1 MNGVLPSLGGVLLF
15 LIAGL
20 GISEMVPAVRTLSLA
35 RRLGWA
41 FLFGMTGVN
50 GALYALSHWLD
61 VPLRRP
67 AILVTVAVC
76 ALLGAVRLFRS
87 ERRRAASRRGLEGPF
102 QIAAAALLC
111 LISVGLLAEAMTD
124 PLTSWDSRMTWAAQA
139 IWIRDDGTVDAEVL
153 QRKMMYVT
161 HPQYPL
167 LLPIAQV
174 VVQET
179 FDVPADVHAFRAVY
193 AGFFAAFALLLW
205 DGARRWAGRVP
216 ALLAA
221 LAAAG
226 VPAITFWGDSG
237 AISGYSD
244 QPLGCFFGAGLLL
257 LLRAHG
263 RTQGRWAS
271 FLGGGFLLAGAV
283 LTKNEGMLLA
293 ILALGAAALPI
304 LLRHLRHL
312 RHPRHPRRWRPLFHQ
327 LLPLAAAAVP
337 VALALV
343 LLRSWRAAIP
353 NRQDEM
359 YEHLVRTQE
368 IWPDAFVRIPDLL
381 LLILEQTYNFERWTL
396 FWIAV
401 PVVFLAGRRG
411 WGGRRR
417 GLALALAA
425 GALEPL
431 AVAWGA
437 YLFHPAPESLIEV
450 TWTRFLVQSSLPLFL
465 LLALA
470 LRDVLRR
477 SGWSSGRRWRATRKR
492 DTPVSG

>member
-1 MNGVLPSLGGVLLF
+1 MNGVLPSLGGLLLF
-15 LIAGL
+15 LVAGL
-20 GISEMVPAVRTLSLA
+20 GICELVPAVRNLPLP

-41 FLFGMTGVN
+41 FLFGMVGVN

-67 AILVTVAVC
+67 AILATIAVC
-76 ALLGAVRLFRS
+76 AFLGLVRFFRRDRHPLLQ
-87 ERRRAASRRGLEGPF
+87 RRGLTGPF
-102 QIAAAALLC
+102 QTAAVALLC
-111 LISVGLLAEAMTD
+111 FISLGLLVEAMTD

-139 IWIRDDGTVDAEVL
+139 IWVRDDGSVDAEAL
-153 QRKMMYVT
+153 QRKMIYVT

-179 FDVPADVHAFRAVY
+179 FDVPNDVHAFRAVY
-193 AGFFAAFALLLW
+193 AGFFAAFVLLLW

-257 LLRAHG
+257 LLRA
-263 RTQGRWAS
+263 QGRARERWAN

-293 ILALGAAALPI
+293 FLALGAAALPV
-304 LLRHLRHL
+304 LLRHSRTWRDRRSGRSLIAPLLRL
-312 RHPRHPRRWRPLFHQ
+312 G
-327 LLPLAAAAVP
+327 AAAVP
-337 VALALV
+337 VVLALV
-343 LLRSWRAAIP
+343 LLHSWRAAIP

-359 YEHLVRTQE
+359 YGTLIRTQE

-381 LLILEQTYNFERWTL
+381 VMILEQTYNFERWTL

-417 GLALALAA
+417 GLVLALAA
-425 GALEPL
+425 GALAPL
-431 AVAWGA
+431 AVAWAA
-437 YLFHPAPESLIEV
+437 YIFHPAPESLISV
-450 TWTRFLVQSSLPLFL
+450 TWTRFLVQAALPLFL

-470 LRDVLRR
+470 LRDVLQR
-477 SGWSSGRRWRATRKR
+477 SGWRWRATRKR
-492 DTPVSG
+492 VAPVSS

>member
-20 GISEMVPAVRTLSLA
+20 GIGELVPAVRSLPLP

-67 AILVTVAVC
+67 AILATVAAC
-76 ALLGAVRLFRS
+76 ALLGAVRLFRK
-87 ERRRAASRRGLEGPF
+87 ERRRTPRRGIEGPF

-111 LISVGLLAEAMTD
+111 LISLGLLAEAMTD

-153 QRKMMYVT
+153 QRKMIYVT

-179 FDVPADVHAFRAVY
+179 FDVPTDLHAFRAVY
-193 AGFFAAFALLLW
+193 AGFFAAFLLLLW

-226 VPAITFWGDSG
+226 VPALTFWGDSG

-263 RTQGRWAS
+263 RRQGRWAN

-293 ILALGAAALPI
+293 VLALGAAALPI

-312 RHPRHPRRWRPLFHQ
+312 RPLRRWRPLSRQ
-327 LLPLAAAAVP
+327 LPRLAAAAVP

-396 FWIAV
+396 FWIVV
-401 PVVFLAGRRG
+401 PVVFLAGWRG
-411 WGGRRR
+411 WAGRRR
-417 GLALALAA
+417 GLSLALAA
-425 GALEPL
+425 GALAPL

-450 TWTRFLVQSSLPLFL
+450 TWTRFLVQGSLPLFL

-477 SGWSSGRRWRATRKR
+477 SGWPWRATSKR
-492 DTPVSG
+492 HAGSG